1 MKGMTSKQRFR
12 TLAILFG
19 ELMKLPDYHGE
30 ADRLYQ
36 RLRSRN
42 ERTRGHVRGD
52 EAPTGQATAE
62 SITAATRR
70 VAVG

>member
-1 MKGMTSKQRFR
+1 MTSKQRFR

-19 ELMKLPDYHGE
+19 ELMRIPDYNGE

-36 RLRSRN
+36 RLRRRN
-42 ERTRGHVRGD
+42 EPTRGRVRES
-52 EAPTGQATAE
+52 EATTGATPAGFI
-62 SITAATRR
+62 SAARRR